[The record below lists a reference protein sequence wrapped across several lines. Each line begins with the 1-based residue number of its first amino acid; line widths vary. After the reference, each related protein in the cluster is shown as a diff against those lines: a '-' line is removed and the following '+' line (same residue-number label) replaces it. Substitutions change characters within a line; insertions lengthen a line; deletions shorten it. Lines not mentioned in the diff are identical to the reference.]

1 MLSPN
6 GKGNTSGRKHLIMTG
21 WGKTYF
27 LITTDGNYGQR
38 EDAEA
43 HKAMKD
49 LCKDD
54 TATDEEVFLDPQARD
69 TTRST
74 S

>member
-1 MLSPN
+1 ME
-6 GKGNTSGRKHLIMTG
+6 
-21 WGKTYF
+21 
-27 LITTDGNYGQR
+27 ITDR

-54 TATDEEVFLDPQARD
+54 TAIDEEVFLDPQARD